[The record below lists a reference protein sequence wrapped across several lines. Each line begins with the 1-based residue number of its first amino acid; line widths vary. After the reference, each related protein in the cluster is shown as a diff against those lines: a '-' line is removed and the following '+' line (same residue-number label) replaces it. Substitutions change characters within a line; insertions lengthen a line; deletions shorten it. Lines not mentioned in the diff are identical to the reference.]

1 MKLLKRSNG
10 GDSVNRAERRKRE
23 REYKKEYKKAE
34 QKKETLYNWLD
45 TLSKDKYE
53 LIANEIKR
61 QAVDHGNS
69 VMESVDRCLT
79 ALMIEE
85 YDMELEEVQAF
96 MTKLINIMGEDTEK
110 INRLK
115 NMLGDGF
122 VKTLEDVKNKMIKEA
137 REMMEG
143 GIKDKEIKAKL
154 NESYPQ
160 LSKSMITNAVKRIRT
175 EYNKEVAADVS
186 KVAKAMGID
195 KVTKEDLEKADIIES
210 PTEPL
215 EEENTS
221 NDKFIDKDI
230 KTSENVQN
238 KARNVIEIKSRKK
251 SETLEVQG
259 SNYNYKVIKTQ
270 DDLNS
275 FVEVIREDGVRYTSL
290 EELQAIREKAIEEI
304 NKEFE
309 EGKEILSL

>member
-1 MKLLKRSNG
+1 M
-10 GDSVNRAERRKRE
+10 NRAERRKKE
-23 REYKKEYKKAE
+23 RQYKKEYSKAE
-34 QKKETLYNWLD
+34 KKKETLYSWLN

-53 LIANEIKR
+53 LIIGEIKR
-61 QAVDHGNS
+61 QSIDHGNS

-85 YDMELEEVQAF
+85 YDMELEEVQSF

-110 INRLK
+110 INNLK
-115 NMLGDGF
+115 NMLGGRYM
-122 VKTLEDVKNKMIKEA
+122 KTLEDVKNKMAKEA

-143 GIKDKEIKAKL
+143 GIKDKEIKQKL
-154 NESYPQ
+154 NIEYPQ

-175 EYNKEVAADVS
+175 EYNKEVASDVS

-195 KVTKEDLEKADIIES
+195 EVTKEDLEKADIIES
-210 PTEPL
+210 YTEPS
-215 EEENTS
+215 EEESTS
-221 NDKFIDKDI
+221 SEEFIKEDV
-230 KTSENVQN
+230 KTSYNVQN
-238 KARNVIEIKSRKK
+238 KARNGIEIKSRKK
-251 SETLEVQG
+251 SETLEVKG
-259 SNYNYKVIKTQ
+259 SNYNYTVIKTQ

>member
-1 MKLLKRSNG
+1 M
-10 GDSVNRAERRKRE
+10 NRAERRKRE

-34 QKKETLYNWLD
+34 QKKETLYSWLN

-53 LIANEIKR
+53 LIIGEIKR
-61 QAVDHGNS
+61 QSIEHGNS

-110 INRLK
+110 INKLK
-115 NMLGDGF
+115 SMLGDGYL
-122 VKTLEDVKNKMIKEA
+122 KTLEDIKNKMIKEA

-143 GIKDKEIKAKL
+143 GMKDKDIKQKL
-154 NESYPQ
+154 NMEYPQ
-160 LSKSMITNAVKRIRT
+160 LSKSMVTNAVKRIRT
-175 EYNKEVAADVS
+175 DYNKEVAKDVS
-186 KVAKAMGID
+186 KVAKAIGIGE
-195 KVTKEDLEKADIIES
+195 VTKEDLEKANIIES
-210 PTEPL
+210 DIEPS
-215 EEENTS
+215 EEENTTS
-221 NDKFIDKDI
+221 KEFIEEDV

-238 KARNVIEIKSRKK
+238 KARNGIEIKSRKK

-259 SNYNYKVIKTQ
+259 SNYNYKVIKTY
-270 DDLNS
+270 DNLNLL
-275 FVEVIREDGVRYTSL
+275 VEVIREDGVRYTSL
-290 EELQAIREKAIEEI
+290 EELENIRQKAIEEI

>member
-1 MKLLKRSNG
+1 MNRS
-10 GDSVNRAERRKRE
+10 ERRKRE

-53 LIANEIKR
+53 LIIGEIKR
-61 QAVDHGNS
+61 QAVEHGNS

-85 YDMELEEVQAF
+85 YNMELEEVQAF

-110 INRLK
+110 INKLK
-115 NMLGDGF
+115 NMLGDDF
-122 VKTLEDVKNKMIKEA
+122 VKTLEDVKNKMVKEA

-175 EYNKEVAADVS
+175 EYNKEVAADAT
-186 KVAKAMGID
+186 KLAKAMGID
-195 KVTKEDLEKADIIES
+195 EVTKEDLEKADIIES
-210 PTEPL
+210 DTEPL
-215 EEENTS
+215 EEEKDT
-221 NDKFIDKDI
+221 NDKLIEEDV
-230 KTSENVQN
+230 KTQENVQN
-238 KARNVIEIKSRKK
+238 EARNGIEIKSRKK

-259 SNYNYKVIKTQ
+259 SNYNYTVIKTQ

-290 EELQAIREKAIEEI
+290 EELQAIRQKAIDEI
-304 NKEFE
+304 NKEYE

>member
-1 MKLLKRSNG
+1 M
-10 GDSVNRAERRKRE
+10 NRAERRKRE

-61 QAVDHGNS
+61 QAIDHGNS

-85 YDMELEEVQAF
+85 YDMELEEVQVF
-96 MTKLINIMGEDTEK
+96 MTKLINNMGEDTEK
-110 INRLK
+110 INNLK
-115 NMLGDGF
+115 NMLGGRYM
-122 VKTLEDVKNKMIKEA
+122 KTLEDIKNKMIKEA

-143 GIKDKEIKAKL
+143 GMKDKEIKQKL
-154 NESYPQ
+154 NEEYPQ
-160 LSKSMITNAVKRIRT
+160 LSKSMVTNAVKRIRT
-175 EYNKEVAADVS
+175 DYNKEVAKDVS
-186 KVAKAMGID
+186 KVTEALGIGE
-195 KVTKEDLEKADIIES
+195 VTKEDLEKANIIES
-210 PTEPL
+210 DTEPL
-215 EEENTS
+215 EGESTSSEE
-221 NDKFIDKDI
+221 FIKEDVKISD
-230 KTSENVQN
+230 NAQN
-238 KARNVIEIKSRKK
+238 KARNGIEIKSIKK

-259 SNYNYKVIKTQ
+259 SNYNYTVIKTQ
-270 DDLNS
+270 DNLNS
-275 FVEVIREDGVRYTSL
+275 LVEVIREDGVRYTSL

>member
-1 MKLLKRSNG
+1 M
-10 GDSVNRAERRKRE
+10 NRAERRKRE

-34 QKKETLYNWLD
+34 QKKETLYLWLN

-61 QAVDHGNS
+61 QAVEHGNS

-110 INRLK
+110 INKLK
-115 NMLGDGF
+115 NMLGDDF

-160 LSKSMITNAVKRIRT
+160 LSKSMITNTVKRIRT

-195 KVTKEDLEKADIIES
+195 EVTKEDLEKADIIES
-210 PTEPL
+210 PTEPSG
-215 EEENTS
+215 EEKVLDDELIEE
-221 NDKFIDKDI
+221 DV
-230 KTSENVQN
+230 KTQENVQN
-238 KARNVIEIKSRKK
+238 EARNGIEIKSRKK

-259 SNYNYKVIKTQ
+259 INYNYKVIKTQ

-275 FVEVIREDGVRYTSL
+275 LVEVIREDGVRYTSL

>member
-1 MKLLKRSNG
+1 M
-10 GDSVNRAERRKRE
+10 NRAERRKKE
-23 REYKKEYKKAE
+23 RQYKKEYKKAE
-34 QKKETLYNWLD
+34 QKKETLYKWLD
-45 TLSKDKYE
+45 TLTKDKYE
-53 LIANEIKR
+53 LIIGEIKR
-61 QAVDHGNS
+61 QAIEHGNS

-85 YDMELEEVQAF
+85 YNMELEEVQAF

-110 INRLK
+110 INKLK
-115 NMLGDGF
+115 NMLGDDF

-186 KVAKAMGID
+186 KVAKAIGID
-195 KVTKEDLEKADIIES
+195 EVTKEDLEKADIIES
-210 PTEPL
+210 HTESL
-215 EEENTS
+215 EEENIS
-221 NDKFIDKDI
+221 SEEFIEENV

-238 KARNVIEIKSRKK
+238 KARNGIEIKSRKK
-251 SETLEVQG
+251 SETLEVKG

-275 FVEVIREDGVRYTSL
+275 LVEVIREDGVRYTSL
-290 EELQAIREKAIEEI
+290 EELENIRQKAIEEI

>member
-1 MKLLKRSNG
+1 M
-10 GDSVNRAERRKRE
+10 NRAERRKRE

-34 QKKETLYNWLD
+34 QKKETLYSWLN

-53 LIANEIKR
+53 LIIGEIKR
-61 QAVDHGNS
+61 KAIDHGNS

-110 INRLK
+110 INKLK

-122 VKTLEDVKNKMIKEA
+122 VKTLEDIKNKMIKEA

-143 GIKDKEIKAKL
+143 GIKDKEIKTKL
-154 NESYPQ
+154 RESYQQINPSTIIN
-160 LSKSMITNAVKRIRT
+160 LVKKVRT

-195 KVTKEDLEKADIIES
+195 EVTKEDLEKADIIES
-210 PTEPL
+210 HTEPL
-215 EEENTS
+215 EEEKVL
-221 NDKFIDKDI
+221 DDELIEEDAKQAVKM
-230 KTSENVQN
+230 QN
-238 KARNVIEIKSRKK
+238 EANNSIEIKSFKK
-251 SETLEVQG
+251 STTIEAQG
-259 SNYNYKVIKTQ
+259 KNYSYNIIKTE
-270 DDLNS
+270 DKEGVYTD
-275 FVEVIREDGVRYTSL
+275 VIREDGVRFSNL
-290 EELQAIREKAIEEI
+290 EELESIRQKAIEVI
-304 NKEFE
+304 NQEFE
-309 EGKEILSL
+309 EGKAILNV

>member
-1 MKLLKRSNG
+1 M
-10 GDSVNRAERRKRE
+10 NRAERRKRE

-61 QAVDHGNS
+61 QAIDHGNS

-85 YDMELEEVQAF
+85 YDMELEEVQIF
-96 MTKLINIMGEDTEK
+96 MTKLINNMGEDTEK
-110 INRLK
+110 INNLK
-115 NMLGDGF
+115 NMLGGRYM
-122 VKTLEDVKNKMIKEA
+122 KTLEDIKNKMIKEA

-143 GIKDKEIKAKL
+143 GLKDKEIKQKL
-154 NESYPQ
+154 NEEYPQ
-160 LSKSMITNAVKRIRT
+160 LSKSMVTNAVKRIRT
-175 EYNKEVAADVS
+175 DYNKEVANDVS

-215 EEENTS
+215 EEEKVS
-221 NDKFIDKDI
+221 NDKLIDKNTKQAVKVQNGANDSIKIKSFKKSTTIEAQGKNYSYNII
-230 KTSENVQN
+230 KTEDKEGVY
-238 KARNVIEIKSRKK
+238 
-251 SETLEVQG
+251 T
-259 SNYNYKVIKTQ
+259 
-270 DDLNS
+270 D
-275 FVEVIREDGVRYTSL
+275 VIREDGVRFSSL
-290 EELQAIREKAIEEI
+290 EELESIRQKAIEVI
-304 NKEFE
+304 NQEFE
-309 EGKEILSL
+309 EGKAILNV

>member
-1 MKLLKRSNG
+1 M
-10 GDSVNRAERRKRE
+10 NRAERRKRE

-34 QKKETLYNWLD
+34 KKKETLYSWLN

-61 QAVDHGNS
+61 QAIDHGNS

-79 ALMIEE
+79 ALIIEE
-85 YDMELEEVQAF
+85 YNMELEEVQVF
-96 MTKLINIMGEDTEK
+96 MTKLINSMGEDTEK
-110 INRLK
+110 INNLK
-115 NMLGDGF
+115 NMLGGRYM
-122 VKTLEDVKNKMIKEA
+122 KTLEDIKNKMIKEA
-137 REMMEG
+137 REMMEEG
-143 GIKDKEIKAKL
+143 LKDKEIKQKL
-154 NESYPQ
+154 NEEYPQ

-195 KVTKEDLEKADIIES
+195 EVTKEDLEKADIIES
-210 PTEPL
+210 DIKPV
-215 EEENTS
+215 EEETVL
-221 NDKFIDKDI
+221 NDKLIEKDTKQSDKA
-230 KTSENVQN
+230 QN
-238 KARNVIEIKSRKK
+238 KARNGIEIKSRKK

-259 SNYNYKVIKTQ
+259 SNYNYTVIKTQ

-275 FVEVIREDGVRYTSL
+275 LVEVIREDGVRYTSL
-290 EELQAIREKAIEEI
+290 EELQAIRQKAIEEI

>member
-1 MKLLKRSNG
+1 M
-10 GDSVNRAERRKRE
+10 NRAERRKKE
-23 REYKKEYKKAE
+23 RQYKKEYKKAE
-34 QKKETLYNWLD
+34 QKKETLYSWLN

-53 LIANEIKR
+53 LIIGEIKR
-61 QAVDHGNS
+61 QSIDHGNS

-85 YDMELEEVQAF
+85 YDMELEEVQVF
-96 MTKLINIMGEDTEK
+96 MSKLINNMGEDTEK
-110 INRLK
+110 INNLK
-115 NMLGDGF
+115 NMLGGRYM
-122 VKTLEDVKNKMIKEA
+122 KTLEDIKNKMTKEA

-143 GIKDKEIKAKL
+143 GMKDKDIKQKL
-154 NESYPQ
+154 NMEYPQ
-160 LSKSMITNAVKRIRT
+160 LSKSMVTNAVKRIRT
-175 EYNKEVAADVS
+175 DYNKEVAKDVS
-186 KVAKAMGID
+186 KVAKAIGIGE
-195 KVTKEDLEKADIIES
+195 VTKEDLEKANIIES
-210 PTEPL
+210 DTEPL
-215 EEENTS
+215 EEKSTTS
-221 NDKFIDKDI
+221 EEFIDKDI
-230 KTSENVQN
+230 KTQENVQN
-238 KARNVIEIKSRKK
+238 KARNGIEIKSRKK
-251 SETLEVQG
+251 SETLEVKG

>member
-1 MKLLKRSNG
+1 M
-10 GDSVNRAERRKRE
+10 NRAERRKRE

-61 QAVDHGNS
+61 QAIDHGNS

-85 YDMELEEVQAF
+85 YDMELEEVQIF
-96 MTKLINIMGEDTEK
+96 MTKLINNMGEDTEK
-110 INRLK
+110 INNLK
-115 NMLGDGF
+115 NMLGGRYM
-122 VKTLEDVKNKMIKEA
+122 KTLEDIKNKMIKEA

-143 GIKDKEIKAKL
+143 GLKDKEIKQKL
-154 NESYPQ
+154 NEEYPQ
-160 LSKSMITNAVKRIRT
+160 LSKSMVTNAVKRIRT
-175 EYNKEVAADVS
+175 DYNKEVAADVS
-186 KVAKAMGID
+186 KVAEAIGIGE
-195 KVTKEDLEKADIIES
+195 VTTEELEKANIIES
-210 PTEPL
+210 DTEPL
-215 EEENTS
+215 EGKSTSSEEFIKEDVKISDNT
-221 NDKFIDKDI
+221 
-230 KTSENVQN
+230 QN
-238 KARNVIEIKSRKK
+238 KARNGIEIKSIKK

-259 SNYNYKVIKTQ
+259 SNYNYTVIKTY
-270 DDLNS
+270 DNLNS
-275 FVEVIREDGVRYTSL
+275 LVEVIREDGVRYTSL
-290 EELQAIREKAIEEI
+290 EELENIRQKAIEEI

>member
-1 MKLLKRSNG
+1 M
-10 GDSVNRAERRKRE
+10 NRAERRKRE

-61 QAVDHGNS
+61 QAIDHGNS

-85 YDMELEEVQAF
+85 YDMELEEVQIF
-96 MTKLINIMGEDTEK
+96 MTKLINNMGEDTEK
-110 INRLK
+110 INNLK
-115 NMLGDGF
+115 NMLGGRYM
-122 VKTLEDVKNKMIKEA
+122 KTLEDIKNKMIKEA

-143 GIKDKEIKAKL
+143 GMKDKEIKQKL
-154 NESYPQ
+154 NEEYPQ
-160 LSKSMITNAVKRIRT
+160 LSKSMVTNAVKRIRT
-175 EYNKEVAADVS
+175 DYNKEVAKDVS
-186 KVAKAMGID
+186 KVTEALGIGE
-195 KVTKEDLEKADIIES
+195 VTKEDLEKANIIES
-210 PTEPL
+210 DTEPL
-215 EEENTS
+215 EGESTSSEE
-221 NDKFIDKDI
+221 FIKEDVKISD
-230 KTSENVQN
+230 NAQN
-238 KARNVIEIKSRKK
+238 KARNGIEIKSIKK

-259 SNYNYKVIKTQ
+259 SNYNYTVIKTQ
-270 DDLNS
+270 DDINS
-275 FVEVIREDGVRYTSL
+275 LVEVIREDGVRYTSL